1 VAASGAMGPGRRGE
15 GDGVVA
21 SEGFHME
28 EEESKGGDGEQ
39 RTLRASRRRGVGW
52 GSGSWPREG
61 RWMGVSQFDTVGRL
75 WAALSKVAARGHDG
89 SGMVNSGG
97 RRGTRDAERRGVSG

>member
-15 GDGVVA
+15 GDGAVA
-21 SEGFHME
+21 SEGFHTE

-39 RTLRASRRRGVGW
+39 HTLRASRRRGVGW

-61 RWMGVSQFDTVGRL
+61 RWMG
-75 WAALSKVAARGHDG
+75 
-89 SGMVNSGG
+89 
-97 RRGTRDAERRGVSG
+97 GVSVRHGWEALGGAVEGGSAWPRWKRDGE